1 MSQTKFNTQRL
12 TTSAVMIALAT
23 ILAIVCGVIPFLNL
37 PFGGGFTIASMLP
50 IVIISYMYGM
60 KWGFFCSSVYS
71 CIQII
76 MDLYLGKGST
86 IIALF
91 LPNSDS
97 FMGYFA
103 AVAIL
108 LIDYVVAY
116 TLLGFGGIFR
126 KSIKNKTLALAL
138 GAALALSLRYAAHIV
153 SGYIFYG
160 AWAEWFF
167 SQDNFYSVGGWILN
181 SFSGK
186 ALAWIYSIFYNGLYM
201 IPEIVITV
209 AAAVGVSK
217 LPFIKRN
224 DG

>member
-12 TTSAVMIALAT
+12 TTSAVMLALAA
-23 ILAIVCGVIPFLNL
+23 ILAMVCAVIPFLNL

-60 KWGFFCSSVYS
+60 KWGFFTAGVYS
-71 CIQII
+71 AIQIV

-86 IIALF
+86 IMALF
-91 LPNSDS
+91 TPNSDD
-97 FMGYFA
+97 FMGYGA

-108 LIDYVVAY
+108 IIDYLVAY
-116 TLLGFGGIFR
+116 TVLGFGGAFR
-126 KSIKNKTLALAL
+126 NKIKNKTLALVL
-138 GAALALSLRYAAHIV
+138 GVVLALSLRYVAHIV

-167 SQDNFYSVGGWILN
+167 SQENFYAIGSWILN

-186 ALAWIYSIFYNGLYM
+186 VLSLIYSIFYNGLYM
-201 IPEIVITV
+201 IPEIVIT
-209 AAAVGVSK
+209 AIAAVGVSK
-217 LPFIKRN
+217 LPVIKKN
-224 DG
+224 